1 MRQMKTKDL
10 VNKDNKTLDK
20 ILTDTQAKIV
30 KDRFKIASREMTI
43 VSEIKKSRKTVAQ
56 IKTIL
61 SEREIVEREKPLNKE
76 KTGDKK

>member
-1 MRQMKTKDL
+1 MKTKDL
-10 VNKDNKTLDK
+10 INKDNKTLDK
-20 ILTDTQAKIV
+20 ILADTQAKIV

-61 SEREIVEREKPLNKE
+61 SERELVEREKTLNKE

>member
-1 MRQMKTKDL
+1 MKTKDL

>member
-1 MRQMKTKDL
+1 MKTKDL
-10 VNKDNKTLDK
+10 INKDNKTLDK
-20 ILTDTQAKIV
+20 LLVETEAKIV

-43 VSEIKKSRKTVAQ
+43 VSEIKKSRQTVAQ

-61 SEREIVEREKPLNKE
+61 KEREILESEKSLSKEE